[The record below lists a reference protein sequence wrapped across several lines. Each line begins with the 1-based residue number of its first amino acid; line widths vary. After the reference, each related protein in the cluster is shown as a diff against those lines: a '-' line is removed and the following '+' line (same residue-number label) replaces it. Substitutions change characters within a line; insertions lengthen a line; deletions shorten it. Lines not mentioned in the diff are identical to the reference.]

1 MSTKNEV
8 KEEKIKVENNLSDS
22 SAQEPMPSIW
32 YT

>member
-8 KEEKIKVENNLSDS
+8 KEEYLKVGRQLVEP
-22 SAQEPMPSIW
+22 SATKQLPSIW